1 LLKEKEKKQINKFL
15 DKNNKFKSTLE
26 FVYKSKENKKKFN
39 KNNKLLCNLIVET
52 QYNQKYSLKNGNNN
66 LNEGKTKRYLTDNI
80 VKIDNG
86 EPGYN
91 LFKIKY
97 IFDQLAKKR
106 NSENLLRQYHLSNAK
121 TYRDVLKSGDIY
133 F

>member
-1 LLKEKEKKQINKFL
+1 M
-15 DKNNKFKSTLE
+15 DKNNKFKNTLE

-52 QYNQKYSLKNGNNN
+52 QYNQKYCLKNNINNST
-66 LNEGKTKRYLTDNI
+66 EGKTKNYLTDNKI
-80 VKIDNG
+80 KIDNG

-97 IFDQLAKKR
+97 IFDHLEKKR
-106 NSENLLRQYHLSNAK
+106 NSENLIKQYHLKNAK
-121 TYRDVLKSGDIY
+121 TYRDVLKCGDIY